1 MKKLFTIILACLTL
15 LANQSLYAFSFG
27 NVAKNVKNKV
37 SGWFYKQ
44 EEVVKQEIP
53 VSTQQQLHIDNSN
66 GNIRIKTWQQNN
78 VVLKTVKHASSFEDI
93 DKITV
98 KVIRTPDTIT
108 VQTAS
113 SDEIDNKY
121 SVDFHALVPKK
132 MALRLATGN
141 GTIKAKHCEGM
152 IQAHTE
158 VGAIDL
164 MNTKEK
170 VCVNANI
177 KGSITVQQA
186 TGPVQATTNNGNIA
200 LHETKCSVLAHA
212 AHGSI
217 NMHCTHLEPTA
228 SIRLTAYGSIELR
241 LPHEANARLQ
251 ATSERGTVLSDHF
264 INLEPQL
271 TKLNKSAWNQLKR
284 NIEGTLGTGE
294 ADIILH
300 ANAGPIKILETAKG

>member
-1 MKKLFTIILACLTL
+1 MKTLRAIILACLTL
-15 LANQSLYAFSFG
+15 LANQSLYAFSLQ

-53 VSTQQQLHIDNSN
+53 ITTQQQLHIDNRN
-66 GNIRIKTWQQNN
+66 GNIRVKTWQQNN

-93 DKITV
+93 DKIV
-98 KVIRTPDTIT
+98 VNINRSADTISI
-108 VQTAS
+108 QTSVAE
-113 SDEIDNKY
+113 EINNNY
-121 SVDFHALVPKK
+121 SVDFHVLIPKK
-132 MALRLATGN
+132 MALRLATDN
-141 GTIKAKHCEGM
+141 GSIKAKHCEGL
-152 IQAHTE
+152 IQAHTD
-158 VGAIDL
+158 VGTIDL
-164 MNTKEK
+164 IHTKEK
-170 VCVNANI
+170 VCANANS
-177 KGSITVQQA
+177 KGSITIQQA
-186 TGPVQATTNNGNIA
+186 VGPIQATTNNGNIS
-200 LHETKCSVLAHA
+200 LHETKGSVLAHA

-228 SIRLTAYGSIELR
+228 SIRLTASGSIELR

-284 NIEGTLGTGE
+284 NIEGTIGTGE

-300 ANAGPIKILETAKG
+300 ANAGPIKILETANV

>member
-1 MKKLFTIILACLTL
+1 MKKPLSVILACLTL
-15 LANQSLYAFSFG
+15 LANQSLYAFSLG

-53 VSTQQQLHIDNSN
+53 LSTQQQLHIDNSN

-78 VVLKTVKHASSFEDI
+78 VILKTVKHAPSFEDI
-93 DKITV
+93 DKIIV
-98 KVIRTPDTIT
+98 NVNRNADTIS
-108 VQTAS
+108 VQTTSA
-113 SDEIDNKY
+113 DEINNKY
-121 SVDFHALVPKK
+121 SVDFHVLVPKK

-141 GTIKAKHCEGM
+141 GSIKAKHCEGL
-152 IQAHTE
+152 IQAHTD
-158 VGAIDL
+158 VGTIDL
-164 MNTKEK
+164 MHTKEK
-170 VCVNANI
+170 VCANANA

-186 TGPVQATTNNGNIA
+186 AGPVQATTNNGNIS
-200 LHETKCSVLAHA
+200 LYETKYSVLAHA

-217 NMHCTHLEPTA
+217 SMHCTQLEPTA
-228 SIRLTAYGSIELR
+228 SIRLTASGSIELR

-251 ATSERGTVLSDHF
+251 ATSERGSVVSDHF